1 MRTMSPAPSLLERP
15 VYGFTQVDSLLS
27 LRAGTARRWIDGYD
41 RGGRHYE
48 PVVRVHS
55 TGDPTVTWGEFV
67 ETNLLAQFRNKHVPM
82 RRMRPVV
89 ERLRARYGTYPLARA
104 RAYVVDRQLVHDVQ
118 EDVGL
123 PKGLA
128 LVEVLAS
135 GQLVLTRPAHAFFA
149 TAEFT
154 EDDPQLLSA
163 QGADALVWAEL
174 DGELDPDAFV
184 LRLAPR
190 GRANA
195 VRLDPDYGFG
205 EPTVRGR
212 NIRTDVLA
220 EAVRAGD
227 SIPSVASGW
236 SLSIEDVT
244 AAVDFEASRA
254 AA

>member
-1 MRTMSPAPSLLERP
+1 MSLASSILERP
-15 VYGFTQVDSLLS
+15 VYGFTQVDSLLR

-48 PVVRVHS
+48 PVVRVQT
-55 TGDPTVTWGEFV
+55 TGDTSVTWGEFV
-67 ETNLLAQFRNKHVPM
+67 ETHLLAQFRTADVSM

-89 ERLRARYGTYPLARA
+89 ERLRERYGIYPLARA
-104 RAYVVDRQLVHDVQ
+104 RAYVLDRQLVHDVQ
-118 EDVGL
+118 EEVGL

-135 GQLVLTRPAHAFFA
+135 GQLRLTPPARAFFA
-149 TAEFT
+149 TSEFT
-154 EDDPQLLSA
+154 EVGVPVMST
-163 QGADALVWAEL
+163 QGADASVGAEL
-174 DGELDPDAFV
+174 DGDIDPQAVV
-184 LRLAPR
+184 LRLAPL

-195 VRLDPDYGFG
+195 VRLDPEYGFG

-212 NIRTDVLA
+212 NVRTDVLA

-227 SIPSVASGW
+227 SIASVANGW
-236 SLSIEDVT
+236 SLTIEEVN
-244 AAVDFEASRA
+244 AAVEYEERRA